1 MSRTGSTRIL
11 FSAARYWLWVSRILS
26 AMWLL
31 GVTEQRLKILK
42 RRLLALLTGAVRVV
56 CAQISELAWPEI
68 FRTSSLNR
76 ALLEPR
82 IFTVQISK
90 VTMSAEPIYS
100 SVGRLLFDLT
110 PMVKLTLNFLFAAV
124 VASSPTCVRPTLL
137 AGPAAGF
144 NPSPLGQEV
153 RACDRHRRRCRR
165 FASPRLRS
173 FQKRRLHACFSHG
186 PGMTEVFSAAVFD
199 CAQRGEATTPK
210 PRDRGSLAATRP
222 SITRGKV
229 SLRERRLG
237 PAPGPAP
244 SAQARAGA
252 RSPADIRRL
261 SESAIRARHPS
272 QKLRPRQGGGGV
284 AHWWKGAG
292 RRRRMCR
299 AFGDRSR
306 RCGGGGGGRRRRRRR
321 RRKII

>member
-1 MSRTGSTRIL
+1 MRSSSQTPPSLRFTES
-11 FSAARYWLWVSRILS
+11 
-26 AMWLL
+26 LL
-31 GVTEQRLKILK
+31 TSEEEAPSPK
-42 RRLLALLTGAVRVV
+42 RRLRADPARRGFGA
-56 CAQISELAWPEI
+56 E
-68 FRTSSLNR
+68 
-76 ALLEPR
+76 
-82 IFTVQISK
+82 
-90 VTMSAEPIYS
+90 
-100 SVGRLLFDLT
+100 
-110 PMVKLTLNFLFAAV
+110 
-124 VASSPTCVRPTLL
+124 
-137 AGPAAGF
+137 
-144 NPSPLGQEV
+144 
-153 RACDRHRRRCRR
+153 
-165 FASPRLRS
+165 
-173 FQKRRLHACFSHG
+173 
-186 PGMTEVFSAAVFD
+186 FD
-199 CAQRGEATTPK
+199 CVQRGEATTPK